1 MIPSIPFPSFFVHSF
16 HFDTPDPESLFPIH
30 VHRLSISIFSAY
42 QPTNF
47 QIYQSTNFQNPHSFL
62 QKPGHFLLK
71 IIWDA
76 VMGGFE
82 LDSNRAAAAV
92 NLHNLLNLNSIFT
105 EKIIGGLVCTN
116 LA

>member
-1 MIPSIPFPSFFVHSF
+1 
-16 HFDTPDPESLFPIH
+16 
-30 VHRLSISIFSAY
+30 
-42 QPTNF
+42 
-47 QIYQSTNFQNPHSFL
+47 
-62 QKPGHFLLK
+62 
-71 IIWDA
+71 
-76 VMGGFE
+76 MGGFE